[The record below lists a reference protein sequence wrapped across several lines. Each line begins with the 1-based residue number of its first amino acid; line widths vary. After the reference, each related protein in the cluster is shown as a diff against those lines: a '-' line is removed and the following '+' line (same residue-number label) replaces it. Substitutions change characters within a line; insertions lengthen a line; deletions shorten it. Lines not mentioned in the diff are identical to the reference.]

1 MTSAAEPSPAVG
13 GVDPLVAT
21 TDTLHA
27 FHPQFFRAAGAEFC
41 ERSIQQLAA
50 STSSSAAATR
60 GPQHYSSRAAAAAVF
75 APPRERSRTPS
86 PSPTR
91 ASSSRPRPPSCAP
104 CASSLHGAQAHAEL
118 HPSVVEEMTRDV
130 LLRRAR
136 VTATSSSATP
146 LTSPVPSPT
155 RQRTTVF
162 ASSSPTRAAFRP
174 LDVPAAHA
182 PIAAAPPPAPPTAV
196 NVAKL
201 VALATSTWPA
211 TPAPSQYPAD
221 LPARPATADGRRALL
236 ASARPRTPPPP
247 DDTHRAFLSAVT
259 ACITPAV
266 PVPSPAIEVAGISR
280 DRGDRVRKAA
290 QATAKRAAKDQAR
303 KGKGKTSEAE
313 DVLVGSLVD
322 VPAIDD
328 VVISIPT
335 PAAVTVRG
343 GGGRRDSTPSSPQ
356 SPTSPRFPPAAA
368 RVRGAAPTARPA
380 PSPPRVAAAPKE
392 SRSSKPRPLGSRG
405 VPLLRLTRRGSVG
418 PRSPGGGGGGTAHES
433 MTSTNS
439 SNYSLESLSSVS
451 SVSAPIRGTTANAAL
466 GLISPGELTLSESDR
481 AKLVEFYRQNRPDV
495 AGFSTY
501 DHTKVVRVLHKRP
514 HQRTKREVKVAYKYL
529 HRLKE
534 FERISMFVMMDLIS
548 CMHVDEFDEGMFVFK
563 QGDIGTC
570 WYVILSGGCQ
580 ICVSPTG
587 NVSDMRPVRVLSAGC
602 GFGELALMSDKPRGA
617 TIKTLTKTILARVEK
632 DTYARIMRLQHTQDL
647 TLKTKF
653 LQKIVPFDTWPEPS
667 ARAVAEVIEWTN
679 YRPGE
684 VIVREGHPTT
694 CIHFVSQGVVDC
706 YRTCTLADGT
716 LSQVKVATL
725 GPAEYFNESLVQ
737 TGRAV
742 GSAAGSRG
750 AAGEPAETVW
760 ASPVTAIARGAV
772 TLGNVAVLD
781 ARAKLAVA
789 LVVKPMYDQ
798 SPAELARMAAAQA
811 EKARWVKVRRQNLDA
826 LAKEVLHDP
835 AASWRALVARRA
847 RGAEG
852 ALDGDGAKRKKA
864 AARVR
869 AT

>member
-1 MTSAAEPSPAVG
+1 MTSSAEPVPAVTG
-13 GVDPLVAT
+13 IDPLAAT
-21 TDTLHA
+21 AESLHA

-50 STSSSAAATR
+50 SASSNPTVA
-60 GPQHYSSRAAAAAVF
+60 RAA
-75 APPRERSRTPS
+75 
-86 PSPTR
+86 
-91 ASSSRPRPPSCAP
+91 
-104 CASSLHGAQAHAEL
+104 
-118 HPSVVEEMTRDV
+118 
-130 LLRRAR
+130 
-136 VTATSSSATP
+136 
-146 LTSPVPSPT
+146 
-155 RQRTTVF
+155 
-162 ASSSPTRAAFRP
+162 
-174 LDVPAAHA
+174 
-182 PIAAAPPPAPPTAV
+182 
-196 NVAKL
+196 
-201 VALATSTWPA
+201 
-211 TPAPSQYPAD
+211 
-221 LPARPATADGRRALL
+221 
-236 ASARPRTPPPP
+236 
-247 DDTHRAFLSAVT
+247 
-259 ACITPAV
+259 
-266 PVPSPAIEVAGISR
+266 GIPR

-290 QATAKRAAKDQAR
+290 QAAAIRAAKDRAR
-303 KGKGKTSEAE
+303 KGESQAPETE
-313 DVLVGSLVD
+313 DVPTGPLVD
-322 VPAIDD
+322 VPALDD

-335 PAAVTVRG
+335 PAAVTTRGGG
-343 GGGRRDSTPSSPQ
+343 GGGRRDSTPASPT

-368 RVRGAAPTARPA
+368 RVRGTAPAARPA
-380 PSPPRVAAAPKE
+380 LSPPRAATAPKE
-392 SRSSKPRPLGSRG
+392 PRASKPRSLGSRG
-405 VPLLRLTRRGSVG
+405 GPVPPLRLPRRGSVG
-418 PRSPGGGGGGTAHES
+418 PRSPVCGGGGTAHEPMAS
-433 MTSTNS
+433 ANS

-451 SVSAPIRGTTANAAL
+451 SVSAPIRGTTTTAAL

-495 AGFSTY
+495 AGFSNY

-529 HRLKE
+529 HRLKA

-563 QGDIGTC
+563 QGDVGTC

-587 NVSDMRPVRVLSAGC
+587 NVSDM
-602 GFGELALMSDKPRGA
+602 
-617 TIKTLTKTILARVEK
+617 ILARVEK

-647 TLKTKF
+647 TLKTKL

-694 CIHFVSQGVVDC
+694 CIHFVSQGAVDC
-706 YRTCTLADGT
+706 YRTCALADGT
-716 LSQVKVATL
+716 STQVKVATL

-737 TGRAV
+737 TGHAI
-742 GSAAGSRG
+742 GSASGSRVG
-750 AAGEPAETVW
+750 AGEPAETVW

-789 LVVKPMYDQ
+789 LVVKPVYDQ

-835 AASWRALVARRA
+835 AASWRALIARRA

-852 ALDGDGAKRKKA
+852 ALDGVGSKGGRRIA
-864 AARVR
+864 AARAR
-869 AT
+869 AAGR